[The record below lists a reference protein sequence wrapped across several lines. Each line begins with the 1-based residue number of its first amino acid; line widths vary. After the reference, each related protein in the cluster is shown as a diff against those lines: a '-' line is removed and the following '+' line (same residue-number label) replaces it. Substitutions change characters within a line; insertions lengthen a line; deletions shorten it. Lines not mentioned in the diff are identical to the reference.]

1 MAQKKENVC
10 FAAAFF
16 SFALIISRFVALLLA
31 AAIAAIVIVIR
42 RSPEICKQLSGSLAL
57 IIS

>member
-42 RSPEICKQLSGSLAL
+42 RSPEICKQLPGSLAL